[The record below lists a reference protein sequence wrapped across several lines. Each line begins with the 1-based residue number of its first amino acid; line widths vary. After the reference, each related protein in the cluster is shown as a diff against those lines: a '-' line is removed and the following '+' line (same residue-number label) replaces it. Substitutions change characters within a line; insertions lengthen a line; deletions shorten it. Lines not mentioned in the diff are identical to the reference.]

1 MYIYL
6 HTYIQGG
13 ACDTSRPHT
22 RTYTQLSQCSILPL
36 SPTSKFPLQFYRK
49 PAIHNYRQ
57 YIVNFPAAMDV
68 LAKGVH
74 KKLKFVNFL
83 KQQLKSDVSRLSLQ
97 ALLLKPVQRFPQ
109 YLLFLQVSSD
119 L

>member
-1 MYIYL
+1 MTQSYV
-6 HTYIQGG
+6 
-13 ACDTSRPHT
+13 HT
-22 RTYTQLSQCSILPL
+22 RAYTQIQLAQYTYALYLCRALP
-36 SPTSKFPLQFYRK
+36 SSLQFYRK
-49 PAIHNYRQ
+49 PAIYNYRQ

-83 KQQLKSDVSRLSLQ
+83 KQQLKADSFRLSLQ

-109 YLLFLQVSSD
+109 YLLFMQVSGV

>member
-1 MYIYL
+1 MYIHTGWCL
-6 HTYIQGG
+6 RHKQTSHTYIQ
-13 ACDTSRPHT
+13 
-22 RTYTQLSQCSILPL
+22 QLPQCSVLL
-36 SPTSKFPLQFYRK
+36 SSSTCKFPLQFYRK